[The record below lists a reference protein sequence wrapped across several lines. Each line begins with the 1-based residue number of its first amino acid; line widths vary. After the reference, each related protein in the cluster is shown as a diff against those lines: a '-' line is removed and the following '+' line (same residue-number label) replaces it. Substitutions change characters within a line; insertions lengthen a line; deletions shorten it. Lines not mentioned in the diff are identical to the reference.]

1 MADPENALEAPPMDD
16 MLTLSNVILDS
27 LSDGVYVC
35 DRERRIAYWSK
46 SAERI
51 TGWTSEDVVG
61 RRCLDKIL
69 CHIDK
74 DGHALCGE
82 EFCPLHRSMVTG
94 GTSTVPL
101 VVYAKAK
108 DGTRIPMQVTV
119 APIRNSAGEIIG
131 GVETFRDVSTVLA
144 DLERAQRIQS
154 LSLEN
159 DLPEDARV
167 KFSTFYAPH
176 DIVGGDFFAIR
187 QLNPDQYGFVVADVM
202 GHGIA
207 AALHTMH
214 LSSLWGRSCHLLT
227 RPAKFAE
234 TVNNE
239 LEKVVKDESFATA
252 ICGVIDAN
260 DRTTRFTA
268 AGGPPVVVFRAGG
281 TVDQLESP
289 GFPFGMMAD
298 SEYEETEARFAP
310 GDCLL
315 LLSDGAFEIHNA
327 QDELLGVD
335 GLVTILR
342 DLGYPESGIRMKA
355 VEEEL
360 LKFSNALRLEDDVT
374 LLEVRFN

>member
-1 MADPENALEAPPMDD
+1 MNDL
-16 MLTLSNVILDS
+16 LTLSDVILDS

-35 DRERRIAYWSK
+35 DRDRRITYWSK

-61 RRCLDKIL
+61 RRCLDNIL

-74 DGHALCGE
+74 DGHTLCGE
-82 EFCPLHRSMVTG
+82 EFCPLHRSMLTG
-94 GTSTVPL
+94 STSTVPL
-101 VVYAKAK
+101 IVYAQAK
-108 DGTRIPMQVTV
+108 DGKRIPMQVSV
-119 APIRNSAGEIIG
+119 APIRNSDGEIIG
-131 GVETFRDVSTVLA
+131 GVETFRDMSAVLP

-167 KFSTFYAPH
+167 RFSTFYTPH

-187 QLNPDQYGFVVADVM
+187 QLNANQYGFVVADVM

-214 LSSLWGRSCHLLT
+214 LSSLWERSCHLLE
-227 RPAKFAE
+227 RPARFAD

-252 ICGVIDAN
+252 ICGLIDAN
-260 DRTTRFTA
+260 HRTVRFAA
-268 AGGPPVVVFRAGG
+268 AGGPPLVVFHAAGD
-281 TVDQLESP
+281 VEQLESS
-289 GFPFGMMAD
+289 GFPFGMIED
-298 SEYEETEARFAP
+298 SEYEEVEASFGP

-315 LLSDGAFEIHNA
+315 LLSDGVFEIHNA

-335 GLVTILR
+335 GFVTILQG
-342 DLGYPESGIRMKA
+342 LGYPEKGIRMKF
-355 VEEEL
+355 VEEAL

-374 LLEVRFN
+374 LLEVRFV